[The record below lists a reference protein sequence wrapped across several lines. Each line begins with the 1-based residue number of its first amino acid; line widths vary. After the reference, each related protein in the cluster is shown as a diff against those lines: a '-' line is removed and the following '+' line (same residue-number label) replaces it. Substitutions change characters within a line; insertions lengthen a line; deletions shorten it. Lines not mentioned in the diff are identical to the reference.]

1 MARKVNVEVDVHFDT
16 DGNMLPIAIKWEDG
30 RMFTIDKVLDV
41 RQAASLKAGGQGMR
55 YLCRILGKQTYLWFE
70 NPAWFVEGK
79 Q

>member
-1 MARKVNVEVDVHFDT
+1 MTRKVNVEVDVHFDT
-16 DGNMLPIAIKWEDG
+16 DGNMLPTAIKWEDG
-30 RMFTIDKVLDV
+30 RVFAVDKVLDV
-41 RQAASLKAGGQGMR
+41 RQAASMKSGGQGMR